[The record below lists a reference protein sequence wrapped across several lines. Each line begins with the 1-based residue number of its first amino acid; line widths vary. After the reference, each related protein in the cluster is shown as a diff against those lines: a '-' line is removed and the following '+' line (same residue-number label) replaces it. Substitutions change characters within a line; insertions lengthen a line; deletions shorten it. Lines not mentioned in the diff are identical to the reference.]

1 MKLVVVWQ
9 TYLKEINRDKYNILQ
24 KENNYAV
31 TLLIMKCW
39 HDTLFTAWLEESNIL
54 NVEPLPIVANGIE
67 PLYFFSPRKCI
78 KALKR
83 IQPDVIQ
90 IDNPTWSLVLLQLII
105 AKLLVCKK
113 AKIVVFTWLN
123 MPYPKTLKFGLY
135 RVIETFNMFFVDTLI
150 CWNNDGKR
158 LFEGRWYEKPIHVLP
173 QLGVDPQFFV
183 KKDVSYIREKLHI
196 SAGDFV
202 FWSIGRLVEEK
213 WLADEVAAFQP
224 LTKKYPNI
232 KLLLVGKWPYKED
245 LERQVQE
252 LGISD
257 YVIRVNSVTH
267 EEVVDYINVCD
278 AHILA
283 SYEIPTRK
291 EQFGHILIECMSVGV
306 PVIWSD
312 SGEIPFVIGDAW
324 VVFPARNTKK
334 LTDAMEQMLTDTEL
348 RKACIEKWKQ
358 RVQEH
363 YTHQK
368 IAASLDAV
376 YKSVVA

>member
-9 TYLKEINRDKYNILQ
+9 TYLKEINRDKYNILH

-31 TLLIMKCW
+31 TLLLMRCR
-39 HDTLFTAWLEESNIL
+39 HDTLFTAWFEESAVL
-54 NVEPLPIVANGIE
+54 RVEQLPIVGNGIE
-67 PLYFFSPRKCI
+67 PLYFFSPLLLI

-83 IQPDVIQ
+83 IQPEVIQ
-90 IDNPTWSLVLLQLII
+90 VDNPTWSLVLLQLII
-105 AKLLVCKK
+105 AKLLVCKT
-113 AKIVVFTWLN
+113 AKIVVFTRLN
-123 MPYPKTLKFGLY
+123 MPYPKTLKFALY
-135 RVIETFNMFFVDTLI
+135 RVIETFNMLFVDALV
-150 CWNNDGKR
+150 CGNNDGKR
-158 LFEGRWYEKPIHVLP
+158 LFEWRWYERPIHVLP

-183 KKDVSYIREKLHI
+183 KKDVSHIKQKLNI
-196 SAGDFV
+196 SANDFV

-213 WLADEVAAFQP
+213 WLADEIAAFHV
-224 LTKKYPNI
+224 LTKKHPHI
-232 KLLLVGKWPYKED
+232 KLLLVGKWPYREN
-245 LERQVQE
+245 LEKQVQE
-252 LGISD
+252 LGLSS

-267 EEVVDYINVCD
+267 EEVVEYINICD
-278 AHILA
+278 THILA

-324 VVFPARNTKK
+324 LVFPARNIKK
-334 LTDAMEQMLTDTEL
+334 LTDAMEQMLTDAEL
-348 RKACIEKWKQ
+348 RNACIEKGKQ
-358 RVQEH
+358 RVQTH

-376 YKSVVA
+376 YKSVVE